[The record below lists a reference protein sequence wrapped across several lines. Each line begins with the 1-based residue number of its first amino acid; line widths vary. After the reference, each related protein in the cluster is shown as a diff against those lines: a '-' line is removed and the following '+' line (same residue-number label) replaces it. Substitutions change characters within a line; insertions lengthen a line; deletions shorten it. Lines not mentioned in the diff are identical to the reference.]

1 MTHIRTVHRTRT
13 CARLACTL
21 ALAAVAAT
29 AQALTAQ
36 DVLADYTR
44 QAGGAKG
51 SVERGQ
57 TFFTTNFGKQM
68 GWSCASCH
76 TADPR
81 QRGKDDMTEKRIEP
95 LAPAVN
101 AQRFTDKHKVENALR
116 QNCKDVVGRECTAQE
131 KVDVLTW
138 LLSLKP

>member
-1 MTHIRTVHRTRT
+1 MRPSSVMRVLPIV
-13 CARLACTL
+13 LGL
-21 ALAAVAAT
+21 ALGWVSSAQGAT
-29 AQALTAQ
+29 PAEILAGYKAQ
-36 DVLADYTR
+36 
-44 QAGGAKG
+44 G
-51 SVERGQ
+51 SGTPSAERGQ
-57 TFFTTNFGKQM
+57 KFFTTNFGKQM